1 MADIAVINKV
11 DSAEPSKVEEV
22 RKNIETHN
30 PKAEILLADSAILVE
45 GADQIKGKR
54 VLVVEDG
61 PTLTHGEMMYGAGVI
76 AAQRYGAANLVDPRP
91 FITGKIK
98 ETFEAYPHIGTLLP
112 AMGYSQDQIH
122 DLEQTINRTECD
134 LVLFATPIDLP
145 RIISINKP
153 KLRMRY
159 EYKDHGKPT
168 LEEVLVRRLKK
179 VNK

>member
-98 ETFEAYPHIGTLLP
+98 ETTTFDASDFRNIVPRFTPEARRANQALVELKSGKIRGAKVLLI
-112 AMGYSQDQIH
+112 A
-122 DLEQTINRTECD
+122 
-134 LVLFATPIDLP
+134 
-145 RIISINKP
+145 
-153 KLRMRY
+153 
-159 EYKDHGKPT
+159 
-168 LEEVLVRRLKK
+168 
-179 VNK
+179 